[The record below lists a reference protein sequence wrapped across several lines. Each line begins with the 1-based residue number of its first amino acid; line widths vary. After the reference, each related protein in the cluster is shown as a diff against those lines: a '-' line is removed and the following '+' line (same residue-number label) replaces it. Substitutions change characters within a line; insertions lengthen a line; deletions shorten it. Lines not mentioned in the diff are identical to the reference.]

1 MDTAVAS
8 GAISPLKRT
17 NITHISHLL
26 FADDLLVFC
35 KGSKDSAK
43 RLNLLLN
50 QLELN
55 TGLVVNN
62 KKSKVF
68 FSKGCKAK
76 AQIANMLGVCSG
88 SLPIRYLGLPVSVS
102 YPKARHSAPSVDK
115 VREKVEGWMAKA
127 LSMSG
132 RV

>member
-62 KKSKVF
+62 KKSSVLNVGYQGNV
-68 FSKGCKAK
+68 GCR
-76 AQIANMLGVCSG
+76 NRMSDFGFR
-88 SLPIRYLGLPVSVS
+88 RYFR
-102 YPKARHSAPSVDK
+102 AI
-115 VREKVEGWMAKA
+115 
-127 LSMSG
+127 
-132 RV
+132 